1 MPTGTTVGL
10 SAAVGL
16 ALAAT
21 ALTTGWLSI
30 RYDLNQN
37 FLKWIVLPTVGY
49 GIALAI
55 NAFVQQISCGSIRI
69 EQIALGNLPI
79 LGAIFLFLLLT
90 LIGAVRG
97 PIEQAVDGAYRA
109 QWGGIF
115 AIAFY
120 MFWAGMFGEAFAG
133 GLAQSCG
140 PQSSSSPLPK

>member
-10 SAAVGL
+10 SVAVGM

-30 RYDLNQN
+30 RYGLNQN
-37 FLKWIVLPTVGY
+37 LLKWIVLPTVGY
-49 GIALAI
+49 AIALAI
-55 NAFVQQISCGSIRI
+55 NAFVQQISCGSVRM
-69 EQIALGNLPI
+69 EQIALANIPV
-79 LGAIFLFLLLT
+79 LGAILLFLLIT
-90 LIGAVRG
+90 LSSMVRG
-97 PIEQAVDGAYRA
+97 PIEQAVDGVYRA

>member
-10 SAAVGL
+10 SIGVGM

-21 ALTTGWLSI
+21 ALITGWLSL

-37 FLKWIVLPTVGY
+37 FLKWIILPTVGY
-49 GIALAI
+49 GIAIAI
-55 NAFVQQISCGSIRI
+55 NTFIQYISCGSIRF
-69 EQIALGNLPI
+69 EQIALGNIPI
-79 LGAIFLFLLLT
+79 LGAIFLFLILT
-90 LIGAVRG
+90 LSGTIRG
-97 PIEQAVDGAYRA
+97 PIEQALDGVNRA
-109 QWGGIF
+109 KWGGIF

>member
-1 MPTGTTVGL
+1 MPTATTVGL
-10 SAAVGL
+10 SLAVGM

-21 ALTTGWLSI
+21 ALTTGWLSL

-37 FLKWIVLPTVGY
+37 ILKWIILPTVGY

-55 NAFVQQISCGSIRI
+55 NSFVQQISCGSIRI

-79 LGAIFLFLLLT
+79 LGAILLFLLLT
-90 LIGAVRG
+90 LFSAVRG
-97 PIEQAVDGAYRA
+97 PIEQAVDSSYRSK
-109 QWGGIF
+109 WGGIF